1 MAYLEN
7 NSTNKL
13 LLANQEFLGT
23 TVQIPAD
30 YVAAQVSFNVAGS
43 SGRLEFLHSF
53 NGVNFQTYGDIFEF
67 EPGEHARQVSLK
79 AQFFRIKYINGSS
92 NQTNFNLHTRIGKGG
107 AFDDMNVNIDYRYD
121 SISVVAGGTGLNTR
135 LLTIDDQIT
144 IPSLDACVT
153 GNSVNVNIT
162 GGSLVI
168 GSDTNIFAS
177 NGDILTATSGGLDVH
192 VDNFSDIPKL
202 SSITDSVSIPALT
215 SAKDSITAVISG
227 TVPVSGSVSITNQIT
242 GFSTSALQTTG
253 NNLLTD
259 IKNKTINKTT
269 DSIDISGQSIVVNT
283 IEGYAT
289 SDLQIDTNDRLD
301 TLSSLTV
308 AINNNVDKIVNR
320 TGDIQS
326 NIYYTEGASVW
337 ADSVPIPTVNPL
349 VPSGWLYTNTN
360 TGNAMNLFYFNGV
373 NEIRRLE
380 EVSGQY
386 AVVSNLST
394 KTNDK
399 MIFGIY
405 TKSSSSF
412 FTTRITHSNPSGID
426 MIAGGKYLLYWGEVE
441 SNLYPNLP
449 RINFTDV
456 VTTGPA
462 VPTEEILSVSLNS
475 DSGAP
480 AGDIVISIEAL
491 GVVFNGESRTYNLLG
506 SPTEYET
513 LVSIRNNTDD
523 IEYKTNLLSFFNE
536 SGINELMVY
545 DESSE
550 SNLIN
555 IKSNTDG
562 LTNLTFTGNDLNVN
576 VSNTSFE
583 VSNFPSVQGITGSVN
598 ILSLPSIEITNTSFE
613 VSNFPSVQGI
623 TGSVNVL
630 SLPSIEITNTSFEV
644 SNFPSVQGITGS
656 VNILSLPSIEI
667 TNTSFEVSNFPSVQ
681 GITGSVNILSLP
693 SIEITNTSFEVSNFP
708 ASISNFALE
717 SGGNLA
723 SIKTQTDKLQFNG
736 ANLKTQIMNTS
747 LVVETSTNAL
757 DVNIVGGSAADGKAY
772 LYSGNGITP
781 ITQTTISAKSGID
794 TNIINASIDTV
805 SFGKTSSGVSKEILV
820 TSDGELITDSNMHS
834 GIGVPLT
841 STSIGGVI
849 NNLDTASTLYSLNSG
864 ARTAITA
871 TGTSLN
877 TNITNT
883 NINTH
888 IYGKTSGGGSG
899 TWKEVLLT
907 PQGELITESQTQDG
921 SGNAITSTLNG
932 AKQSLDVNVANT
944 VAVSGT
950 FYQATQPVSI
960 ASTVAVSDTTT
971 QGKIDTTNS
980 TLSTINGKVP
990 SGLSVSSS
998 RLLTNSQASAFN
1010 ISTSSIDNLTSV
1022 QPSSTTGVKALH
1034 TVNYNQAYNE
1044 DSDLYVPISSKT
1056 IGSSYALLTH
1066 NIRETKEYTFGG
1078 IDNNPTAFRLIG
1090 GNASSSGLPLDL
1102 YNYGLANPR
1111 TYWASLSGGTPST
1124 LLYIDYVNSSG
1135 NLVENEG
1142 GFTLVATD
1150 NTTNWTL
1157 LPSMIGTPIKFRTS
1171 TAIGDTV
1178 NTGYGLFISPVTNR
1192 NRSICHSSIANY
1204 GIGVFTIPNGYI
1216 GYITSLTAGYA
1227 TAGSVIMVKWN
1238 VDGIRHVVYKINI
1251 ETSLNIVVSSG
1262 FEGTLGGIFVAGESI
1277 AFTNN
1282 LGTSAKLVQASITL
1296 KPI

>member
-667 TNTSFEVSNFPSVQ
+667 TNTSFEVSNFP
-681 GITGSVNILSLP
+681 
-693 SIEITNTSFEVSNFP
+693 